1 MSANNHVF
9 AAALSELNRIIET
22 RNIPNALLFTGNP
35 GSGRKQAA
43 IKFAKAIN
51 CTREKKSFCDAC
63 RSCKKINATQHP
75 DMIVV
80 APVDARK
87 AITISQ
93 VRQIIAQTGAR
104 PHEAA
109 FRMVLITD
117 ADRMNSQ
124 AQNGL
129 LKELEEP
136 PENTFF
142 ILMARNRSELLPTI
156 ISRCRTLRFPPL
168 SGPALAAH
176 LCEQYHIDAQWAGIA
191 AATAGTDQNLAAMLV
206 QPPDDNL
213 SEPGA
218 ADPRG
223 AGKTSGTD
231 WHTTRP
237 WLIQQLCS
245 LITGSASQKIQT
257 ALGLSGF
264 LSQDP
269 EGMIPGLAVMRMV
282 FRDLCVFRHAP
293 EKILNL
299 DCSDQFQKLVPV
311 LCDKQTLFW
320 MDELHET
327 EKRLASNSAIRMT
340 LDRFFLKLIHIEG
353 KFP

>member
-1 MSANNHVF
+1 MSVHKNVF
-9 AAALSELNRIIET
+9 PTALSELNRITET
-22 RNIPNALLFTGNP
+22 RNIPNALLFMGNP

-43 IKFAKAIN
+43 LRFAKAIN
-51 CTREKKSFCDAC
+51 CTEGKKSFCNAC
-63 RSCKKINATQHP
+63 RSCRKINAAQHP

-80 APVDARK
+80 TPLDSRK
-87 AITISQ
+87 TITISQ
-93 VRQIIAQTGAR
+93 IRQIIAQTGAR

-142 ILMARNRSELLPTI
+142 ILMARDRSALLPTI
-156 ISRCRTLRFPPL
+156 ISRCRSLRFPPL
-168 SGPALAAH
+168 SGPALADH
-176 LCEQYHIDAQWAGIA
+176 LRGQYHIDAQWAGIA
-191 AATAGTDQNLAAMLV
+191 AATAGTDQNLAATLV
-206 QPPDDNL
+206 HPPEDH
-213 SEPGA
+213 PPRTK
-218 ADPRG
+218 ADSS
-223 AGKTSGTD
+223 AGKASGID
-231 WHTTRP
+231 WHVTRP
-237 WLIQQLCS
+237 WLIRQLCD
-245 LITGSASQKIQT
+245 LISGSASQKIQT

-269 EGMIPGLAVMRMV
+269 DGVNPGLAVMRTF

-293 EKILNL
+293 DKILNR
-299 DCSDQFQKLVPV
+299 DCSDQFQKLAPDFN
-311 LCDKQTLFW
+311 DKQALFW

-340 LDRFFLKLIHIEG
+340 LDRFFLKLIHI
-353 KFP
+353 